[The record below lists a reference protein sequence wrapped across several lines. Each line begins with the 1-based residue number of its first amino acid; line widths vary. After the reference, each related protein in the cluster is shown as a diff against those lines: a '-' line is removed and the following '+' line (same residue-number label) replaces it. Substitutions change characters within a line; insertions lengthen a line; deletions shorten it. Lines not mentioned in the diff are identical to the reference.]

1 MEWECLGM
9 KKLAQGAITTG
20 SGSLCYTVPTG
31 IRTEV
36 LDIVI
41 ANTTTGSLTCSIH
54 LTPVG
59 IAVGSTNAMFSG
71 VSIPANT
78 TVHWSG
84 VQILNAGDF
93 IQGIGSAAGLTL
105 NISGDEGRA
114 GT

>member
-1 MEWECLGM
+1 M
-9 KKLAQGAITTG
+9 KKLGQGALTTG
-20 SGSLCYTVPTG
+20 AGTLVYTTPTG

-36 LDIVI
+36 QDILI
-41 ANTTTGSLTCSIH
+41 TNTSAAGLTCSLH
-54 LTPVG
+54 LAPVG
-59 IAVGSTNAMFSG
+59 VAVGTSNAMFASL
-71 VSIPANT
+71 SIPAYT

-93 IQGIGSAAGLTL
+93 IQGIGSGAGLTV